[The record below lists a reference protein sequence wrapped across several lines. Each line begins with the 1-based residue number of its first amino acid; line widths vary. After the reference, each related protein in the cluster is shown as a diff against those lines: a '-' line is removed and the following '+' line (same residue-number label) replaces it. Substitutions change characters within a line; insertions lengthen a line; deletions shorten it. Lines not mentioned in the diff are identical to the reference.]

1 MPQSATNEM
10 YAVFEINR
18 GIDCHDGLETSGDSW
33 QRSQASGPNVA
44 REGRSRRS
52 FDVISSCWV
61 IMRLMFASISLV
73 VLVSSA
79 WATSVDPHII
89 FATGGDATD
98 ITTKGTLVT
107 LSQMGGG
114 IFVFHNATGGPLSR
128 LQVNVQFPVPSFP
141 NGFVVDET
149 IFIPSLGQQ
158 STFSDTLFNGATC
171 DGQTS
176 DSFSCLKM
184 VFGLIPN
191 PLIGT
196 DQNFV
201 LDFYFPLTAVDDLV
215 ATGNYSLT
223 NCKQMDLGCTGTT
236 NLSTTRSGDWP
247 DSASVSATPVLIPEP
262 GTLGAL
268 FIGGVGLGIYCDRR
282 KNSAR

>member
-1 MPQSATNEM
+1 
-10 YAVFEINR
+10 
-18 GIDCHDGLETSGDSW
+18 
-33 QRSQASGPNVA
+33 
-44 REGRSRRS
+44 
-52 FDVISSCWV
+52 
-61 IMRLMFASISLV
+61 MRLIFASISLLA
-73 VLVSSA
+73 LVSSA
-79 WATSVDPHII
+79 WAAPVDPHII

-98 ITTKGTLVT
+98 ITTKGALVT

-128 LQVNVQFPVPSFP
+128 LEVNVQFPEPSFP
-141 NGFVVDET
+141 NGLVVDET
-149 IFIPSLGQQ
+149 IFVPSPSQQ
-158 STFSDTLFNGATC
+158 STFSDTLFNGTTC

-176 DSFSCLKM
+176 NSFSCLKM
-184 VFGLIPN
+184 VFGLIPG

-201 LDFYFPLTAVDDLV
+201 LDFYFPSTAVDNLV

-223 NCKQMDLGCTGTT
+223 NCEQLDLGCTGTT

-247 DSASVSATPVLIPEP
+247 DSASVSVTPVPIPEP

-268 FIGGVGLGIYCDRR
+268 LVGGAGLAIYGGRR
-282 KNSAR
+282 KKSGR